1 MFLKDILQDKAQF
14 SQTECLI
21 ANYILQ
27 RQENIV
33 KDSVRF
39 IAKEIYV
46 APSTIVHFCQQL
58 GFSGFN
64 DFKKQYLE
72 ELNYLS
78 SHFQHIDPN
87 YPFERND
94 KNTVIA
100 QKIEV
105 LYEETL
111 KDCMSLIEHDSLQK
125 CVNILLQAQYIYICS
140 SGAQRS
146 LSDTF
151 KDKMLKIGKHVFIF
165 TSEDDLYYTSCYC
178 DIKNSCFLFVSYSG
192 ETSSC
197 IRIAQNVKARHIPCF
212 CITSYGN
219 NTLSHMVQDCLY
231 VSTREKM
238 TKNLGSFSFNLCVMY
253 LFDVLYAN
261 VFNMHYEKN
270 LENKIKYSRI
280 YEKREQL
287 SGRISHNPILKDDE

>member
-125 CVNILLQAQYIYICS
+125 CVNILLQAQYIYIL
-140 SGAQRS
+140 S
-146 LSDTF
+146 L
-151 KDKMLKIGKHVFIF
+151 I
-165 TSEDDLYYTSCYC
+165 
-178 DIKNSCFLFVSYSG
+178 
-192 ETSSC
+192 
-197 IRIAQNVKARHIPCF
+197 HI
-212 CITSYGN
+212 
-219 NTLSHMVQDCLY
+219 
-231 VSTREKM
+231 
-238 TKNLGSFSFNLCVMY
+238 
-253 LFDVLYAN
+253 
-261 VFNMHYEKN
+261 
-270 LENKIKYSRI
+270 
-280 YEKREQL
+280 
-287 SGRISHNPILKDDE
+287 